1 MVRIALLSTRW
12 NGAIRVLAA
21 VLLALGTV
29 SAFAQTDCR
38 SITDPTQRL
47 ACYDKQYGAPPTTST
62 TTPQTPA
69 PPQKP
74 ALQPQESDRHFW
86 VSFEA
91 GVGSTSNGHDN
102 LGIFS
107 GAPAFDF
114 STGRSKIPTSPGF
127 IGLFTVQNIP
137 TGGINGQQVIGPGSG
152 VQPSGTLRF
161 GHWLDADHSHAIEF
175 ELSHSAGSQAMV
187 LVPSANTLG
196 VPGANM
202 FGTPGSYNILQ
213 PTTLSTTQV
222 YVNTTPAVYVHLYD
236 QIVLNE
242 AGGALGVQESNGFYT
257 LDGNYRTRVKRTQN
271 ASLYML
277 YGLRYATLY
286 DRLKIGTGTSSV
298 QDTFV
303 NYDPALG
310 LPGTPSYVN
319 VVNRDVA
326 TTDLLRASNHF
337 IGPQIGLAGDYR
349 WKRYWMEGDA
359 KLAVGAD
366 LETMKIGGV
375 TEATT
380 LSSTQPTNAILLAG
394 IPLSVGNGAPPV
406 NSFGTTT
413 TAGGIF
419 AQTSNSGSNSSP
431 VFSMMPAVSGRF
443 GYDITPQLSAFVG
456 YRLFMLTT
464 ATTTQDAALV
474 PGAVQ
479 YGERG
484 YWQQSANFG
493 FRYQF

>member
-1 MVRIALLSTRW
+1 MVRIALLSSRW
-12 NGAIRVLAA
+12 SGAVRLLAV
-21 VLLALGTV
+21 VLLGLGAV

-47 ACYDKQYGAPPTTST
+47 ACYDKQYGAPPATST
-62 TTPQTPA
+62 TTPQTPT
-69 PPQKP
+69 PPQQP
-74 ALQPQESDRHFW
+74 APQPPPTDRRFW

-107 GAPAFDF
+107 GAPVFQF
-114 STGRSKIPTSPGF
+114 STGRAKIPTSPGF
-127 IGLFTVQNIP
+127 IGLYTVQNIA
-137 TGGINGQQVIGPGSG
+137 TGINGEQLVGPSNG
-152 VQPSGTLRF
+152 VQPSGTLRV
-161 GHWLDADHSHAIEF
+161 GHWLDADHRHGIEF
-175 ELSHSAGSQAMV
+175 ELSHTAGSQTRV
-187 LVPSANTLG
+187 FLPDGNTLA
-196 VPGANM
+196 VPGTNM
-202 FGTPGSYNILQ
+202 FGTAGTYAILQ

-222 YVNTTPAVYVHLYD
+222 FVNTTPDVYVGLYD

-242 AGGALGVQESNGFYT
+242 GGGALGVQESNGFYT
-257 LDGNYRTRVKRTQN
+257 LDGNYRTRVKRSPN

-277 YGLRYATLY
+277 YGLRYASLY
-286 DRLKIGTGTSSV
+286 DRLKIGTGTTAL

-303 NYDPALG
+303 NFQPALG

-337 IGPQIGLAGDYR
+337 VGPQIGLAGDYR
-349 WKRYWMEGDA
+349 WKRYWAEGDA
-359 KLAVGAD
+359 KIAVGAD

-380 LSSTQPTNAILLAG
+380 LTSTQPTNAIFLAG

-406 NSFGTTT
+406 TSFGTTT
-413 TAGGIF
+413 TAGAIF
-419 AQTSNSGSNSSP
+419 AQPSNSGSNSSP
-431 VFSMMPAVSGRF
+431 VFSMMPAISGRF
-443 GYDITPQLSAFVG
+443 GYDVTPRLSAFVG

-464 ATTTQDAALV
+464 ATTTHDAGLV
-474 PGAVQ
+474 PGAVE
-479 YGERG
+479 YGERS

-493 FRYQF
+493 LRYQF